1 VPPFD
6 SHYNRRGS
14 RRVSMG
20 CKARIK
26 SLHTGETHYG
36 ECADISVDGIS
47 LHTSYVPQ
55 FGEHLKVLVLS
66 PAVGNLPGK
75 PFEAEVEVRRCNE
88 LVRNELYEIGAKI
101 ITRR

>member
-1 VPPFD
+1 MPPFD
-6 SHYNRRGS
+6 SYHNRRSS

-26 SLHTGETHYG
+26 SMHTGETHYG
-36 ECADISVDGIS
+36 ECADISVDGIA

-55 FGEHLKVLVLS
+55 YGEHLKVLVLS
-66 PAVGNLPGK
+66 PSVGNLPGR

-88 LVRNELYEIGAKI
+88 LVPERLYEIGAVI
-101 ITRR
+101 LSRR

>member
-1 VPPFD
+1 MPFD
-6 SHYNRRGS
+6 SHHNRRGS
-14 RRVSMG
+14 RRVSMR

-36 ECADISVDGIS
+36 ECADISVDGIA

-55 FGEHLKVLVLS
+55 YGEHLMVLVLT
-66 PAVGNLPGK
+66 PAVGSVPGR

-88 LVRNELYEIGAKI
+88 LERHRLYEIGAKI
-101 ITRR
+101 LTRR